1 MSPSPAERAEVL
13 RRQIDE
19 AGKAYH
25 ERDEQLIPDVEYDRL
40 VRELRALE
48 VAHPASIGRGGRH
61 FGSRKNSARFNLK
74 EVEKRVS
81 IVRRQIEE
89 ANHAYHDLDAPII
102 PDIEYDALVRELERI
117 EAEYPQF
124 ITSESPTSKVGGS
137 NFVSFTK
144 VAHSQ
149 PMLSLSNAFSE
160 DEVKTFVKRIV
171 AHTRRSK
178 PVFSVEPKFDGLAM
192 SLRYEKGELVKGITR
207 GDGRVGEDVTE
218 NVRTISV
225 IPKRISG
232 GGVPAVLEVRGEVFM
247 PHKGFNEFN
256 ERALRER
263 RKPLA
268 NPRNGAAGSMRQLDS
283 RVTAK
288 RPLSFFAYG
297 VGEVIFEADLF
308 EESESWNELAHSQVL
323 KQLSKWSFPVS
334 ELVDTVMGERG
345 LLEYYER
352 MQQARESLP
361 FDIDGVVY
369 KLDDRAGQEQ
379 MGFVARAP
387 RWAIAHKFPAQE
399 QTTTVEAIEI
409 QIGRTGAATPVAR
422 LAPVAVA
429 GVIVSNATLHN
440 ADQIQRLDVRVGDT
454 VIVRRAGDVIPEV
467 VSVIADRRP
476 AGTTPWQMPSQCP
489 VCGSEIVREEGAAAW
504 RCSGELS
511 CPAQRKEAIAH
522 FASRRAMDID
532 GLGGKYIETLVDA
545 GIVRGVADLYRLQR
559 DQLLQLKLVL
569 DAQSPEA
576 LANQIGLHLPPEGSG
591 DYLRGLLKLDG
602 SDEGWRAQALAMP
615 ATFSWNTKKIATKWA
630 DNLIA
635 AIGASRTTTLERL
648 LFALGIEHVGESTAK
663 ALATWFGDLELI
675 RHLPWPLFK
684 RVPDIGGEV
693 ARSLGHFFE
702 QAGNQEA
709 IDALLQVGQVRISDV
724 HPPIAKLR
732 EGLDFAQMLVEAEI
746 PGITRLRAEKLVAML
761 PDAASVLD
769 AEPVRFVAAGLP
781 NEIALGLADWLDSEG
796 HGPMLL
802 KAEDYRQKLLSLAPE
817 QGEQAVGPLEGQ
829 TAVLTGTLSQMKRDE
844 AKARLEAL
852 GAKVASSVSKKTSF
866 VVAGAEAGSKLT
878 TAQEL
883 GVPVWDE
890 DQLVAFLA
898 QH

>member
-1 MSPSPAERAEVL
+1 MTPSPAARADVL
-13 RRQIDE
+13 RRQIEE

-25 ERDEQLIPDVEYDRL
+25 ERDEQLIPDVEYDL
-40 VRELRALE
+40 
-48 VAHPASIGRGGRH
+48 
-61 FGSRKNSARFNLK
+61 
-74 EVEKRVS
+74 
-81 IVRRQIEE
+81 
-89 ANHAYHDLDAPII
+89 
-102 PDIEYDALVRELERI
+102 LVRELEAI
-117 EAEYPQF
+117 EQAHPELAVAD
-124 ITSESPTSKVGGS
+124 SPTRQVGGKAS
-137 NFVSFTK
+137 SRFAEVRHA
-144 VAHSQ
+144 V
-149 PMLSLSNAFSE
+149 PMLSLGNAFS
-160 DEVKTFVKRIV
+160 DEEVQDFVRRIGERL
-171 AHTRRSK
+171 RRSTLY
-178 PVFSVEPKFDGLAM
+178 FSAEPKLDGLAI
-192 SLRYEKGELVKGITR
+192 SLRYENGRFVQGATR
-207 GDGRVGEDVTE
+207 GDGATGEDVSA
-218 NVRTISV
+218 NLRQISV
-225 IPKRISG
+225 IPQTLKG
-232 GGVPAVLEVRGEVFM
+232 EGWPEVLEVRGEVYM
-247 PHKGFNEFN
+247 A
-256 ERALRER
+256 RADFEAYNADARLHDG
-263 RKPLA
+263 KVLA
-268 NPRNGAAGSMRQLDS
+268 NPRNAAAGSLRQLDPKMS
-283 RVTAK
+283 AK
-288 RPLSFFAYG
+288 RKLSFYAYG
-297 VGEVIFEADLF
+297 IGQVDGGELPPTHSAT
-308 EESESWNELAHSQVL
+308 LA
-323 KQLSKWSFPVS
+323 QLRAWGFPVS
-334 ELVDTVMGERG
+334 DLCQVVEGADGLLAYYRDIGERRDG
-345 LLEYYER
+345 L
-352 MQQARESLP
+352 A

-440 ADQIQRLDVRVGDT
+440 ADQIARLDVRVGDT

-467 VSVIADRRP
+467 VSVIPDRRP

-489 VCGSEIVREEGAAAW
+489 VCGSEIVREEGEAAW

-569 DAQSPEA
+569 DAELPEA
-576 LANQIGLHLPPEGSG
+576 LASQIGLHLPPEGSG
-591 DYLRGLLKLDG
+591 DYLRAILKLDG
-602 SDEGWRAQALAMP
+602 SDEAWRAQALAMP
-615 ATFSWNTKKIATKWA
+615 ATFAWNTKKIATKWA

-635 AIGASRTTTLERL
+635 AIDASRTTTLERL

-732 EGLDFAQMLVEAEI
+732 DGLDFAQLLVEAEI

-781 NEIALGLADWLDSEG
+781 NEVAMGLADWLDSEG

-802 KAEDYRQKLLSLAPE
+802 KAEAYRQKLLALAPE
-817 QGEQAVGPLEGQ
+817 QADQVAGPLDGQ
-829 TAVLTGTLSQMKRDE
+829 TAVLTGTLTQMNRDE

-852 GAKVASSVSKKTSF
+852 GAKVAGSVSKKTSF

-878 TAQEL
+878 KAQEL

-890 DQLVAFLA
+890 DQLIAFLA
-898 QH
+898 QL